1 MPAPSLDEIVRMLR
15 AAGCV
20 FAEIEARLL
29 VDAFGV
35 NALETA
41 VAQRVDGMPL
51 EQLLGWAEFAGLRV
65 SVAPGVFVPR
75 RRTEL
80 LVHAA
85 VDAEPSVVLDICC
98 GSGAVAAAIAHE
110 RPGVALYASDIAP
123 AAVRCARRN
132 LEPVG
137 GHVYEGDMYSA
148 LPPHLRG
155 TVDVVV
161 ANAPYVPTDAIGS
174 MPSEARDHEPRNA
187 LDGGIDGLDLQRR
200 VADGAREWLAPAG
213 RIVVE
218 TSVRQAQDT
227 AALVDAAGF
236 DAEIVR
242 SEELDG
248 TAVVG
253 RSRRG

>member
-1 MPAPSLDEIVRMLR
+1 MSAPSFDEIVRVLR

-29 VDAFGV
+29 VEAFGGS
-35 NALETA
+35 ALKKA
-41 VAQRVDGMPL
+41 VAQRVDGTPL
-51 EQLLGWAEFAGLRV
+51 EQLLGWAEFAGLRI

-85 VDAEPSVVLDICC
+85 VDAEPGVVLDICC
-98 GSGAVAAAIAHE
+98 GSGAVAVAIAHE
-110 RPGVALYASDIAP
+110 RPGVALHASDIAP

-137 GHVYEGDMYSA
+137 GHVYRGDMYSA
-148 LPPHLRG
+148 LPHSLRR

-161 ANAPYVPTDAIGS
+161 ANAPYVPTGAIGS
-174 MPSEARDHEPRNA
+174 MPSEARDHDPRDA
-187 LDGGIDGLDLQRR
+187 LDGGVDGLDLQRR
-200 VADGAREWLAPAG
+200 VVEGAGEWLAPAG

-218 TSVRQAQDT
+218 TSVRQAQGT
-227 AALVDAAGF
+227 AALVAAAGF
-236 DAEIVR
+236 EAEIVR

-253 RSRRG
+253 RSRGR